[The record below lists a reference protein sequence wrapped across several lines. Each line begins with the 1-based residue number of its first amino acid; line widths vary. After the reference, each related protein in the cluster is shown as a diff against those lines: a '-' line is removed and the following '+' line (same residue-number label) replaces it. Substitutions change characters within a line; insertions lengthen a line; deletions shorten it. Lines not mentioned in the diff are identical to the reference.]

1 MTLTSNP
8 EDLDTPTEPQTEPC
22 HPTEMTPGPSLASLL
37 PLIGKNSDPRLR
49 RP

>member
-8 EDLDTPTEPQTEPC
+8 EYLDTPTKPQTKPC
-22 HPTEMTPGPSLASLL
+22 HPTEMTPVPSLEPLL